1 MADINVKQ
9 LSKAIKIDLD
19 NLLAQMKSAGL
30 SHQSETDIVS
40 TEDKKVLLKFIKDS
54 KKDSKKT
61 ISLSTSSQKIAKP
74 NLSVT
79 RINSPD
85 NEKKSNVKQD
95 FAGSIDFDEAERK
108 RLNAQNESAEEEKKK
123 AEAKTK
129 VVRKTKQESQK
140 KIPQNPK
147 KDKKTFK
154 DSSKE
159 DQREQEG
166 EKFLAKNLEN
176 VQKFEKPQEF
186 IQREVRIPETIVVSD
201 LAKELSIKS
210 SDLIKSLMN
219 SGVMVTLNQAI
230 DQETAILVVEEL
242 GHIGIPQEIESE
254 EEKILEHIV
263 YEGDEEL
270 RNPVV
275 SVLGHVDHGKTS
287 ILDFIRKSSVADQ
300 EEGGITQGIG
310 AYQVDHNNQ
319 TITFIDTPGHA
330 AFSEMR
336 ARGANSTD
344 IVVLVVAADDGI
356 KPQTVEA
363 IKHAKAAKVPI
374 IVAINK
380 CDLPEKNI
388 SKIKNEMMQY
398 ELIAEDLSGDTLFV
412 EVSAIKKI
420 NLDKLKENILL
431 QSEILDLKASYS
443 DKARGVV
450 IESKIDKGK
459 GPVSTILISN
469 GKLKRGDY
477 FICGDTWG
485 KIRAMI
491 NYEGKMV
498 NEAFPSMPI
507 EILGMNSSA
516 YAGAEFMVTKDENEA
531 KELTE
536 FRKNN
541 NNQNK
546 VLAKDKTTLFE
557 EVKDKDELNI
567 IIKSDVQGSSEAL
580 KMAINKIEHKEVEAK
595 IILSDIGMINETDV
609 SLAKAS
615 NAILIGFNVKPN
627 REAKKL
633 AEEQKI
639 DIKYFN
645 IIYEAIDHV
654 EKSLS
659 GLLEPD
665 IKETILGS
673 AEIQKVFK
681 VSTAGKIA
689 GSKVISGEIKSKS
702 KARIIRDGVVVYSG
716 EILTIFREKNQV
728 KEVGSGLECGIS
740 IKDFIDFKE
749 KDVIES
755 YLSEEVQRSI

>member
-1 MADINVKQ
+1 MEKDKKKTLTISSNLTK
-9 LSKAIKIDLD
+9 KIDTSSISSD
-19 NLLAQMKSAGL
+19 GKKSF
-30 SHQSETDIVS
+30 SI
-40 TEDKKVLLKFIKDS
+40 DKKKTFRPNKHFKKPSGSPNISFNQDNKKKNFARKFVEQQATKDFIKKDNKPAGKS
-54 KKDSKKT
+54 KLKLKAPIDKRDFKLTVSRALNVEEIEIKQRSLASVKRARLKDKK
-61 ISLSTSSQKIAKP
+61 
-74 NLSVT
+74 
-79 RINSPD
+79 RPD
-85 NEKKSNVKQD
+85 
-95 FAGSIDFDEAERK
+95 G
-108 RLNAQNESAEEEKKK
+108 EEKKEFK
-123 AEAKTK
+123 KVIKEVKIPEQITIQELSNRMAEKSGDIIKFLFNMK
-129 VVRKTKQESQK
+129 VVAT
-140 KIPQNPK
+140 INHNID
-147 KDKKTFK
+147 KDTAEYIVKEFGHKPILEEK
-154 DSSKE
+154 PSISSNKSE
-159 DQREQEG
+159 
-166 EKFLAKNLEN
+166 EKF
-176 VQKFEKPQEF
+176 VG
-186 IQREVRIPETIVVSD
+186 EVKTRP
-201 LAKELSIKS
+201 
-210 SDLIKSLMN
+210 
-219 SGVMVTLNQAI
+219 
-230 DQETAILVVEEL
+230 
-242 GHIGIPQEIESE
+242 
-254 EEKILEHIV
+254 
-263 YEGDEEL
+263 
-270 RNPVV
+270 PVV
-275 SVLGHVDHGKTS
+275 TIMGHVDHGKTS
-287 ILDFIRKSSVADQ
+287 LLDSLRDTNVVSG
-300 EEGGITQGIG
+300 EHGGITQHIG
-310 AYQVDHNNQ
+310 AYQVNTSHNKL
-319 TITFIDTPGHA
+319 ITFIDTPGHA
-330 AFSEMR
+330 AFTEMR
-336 ARGANSTD
+336 ARGSKITD

-412 EVSAIKKI
+412 EVSALKRM
-420 NLDKLKENILL
+420 NLDKLKESILL
-431 QSEILDLKASYS
+431 QSEILDLKASFS
-443 DKARGVV
+443 DKAKGIV

-485 KIRAMI
+485 KVRAMI
-491 NYEGKMV
+491 NHEGKMV
-498 NEAFPSMPI
+498 NEALPSMPV

-516 YAGAEFMVTKDENEA
+516 FAGAEFIVTKNESEA

-536 FRKNN
+536 FRKNSSA
-541 NNQNK
+541 QNK
-546 VLAKDKTTLFE
+546 NLAKDKATLFE
-557 EVKDKDELNI
+557 NSNDKDELNI

-627 REAKKL
+627 KEAKKL

-645 IIYEAIDHV
+645 IIYEAIDYV

-665 IKETILGS
+665 IKETVLGS
-673 AEIQKVFK
+673 AEIQKIFK
-681 VSTAGKIA
+681 VSSAGKIA

-702 KARIIRDGVVVYSG
+702 KARIIRDGVVVYNG
-716 EILTIFREKNQV
+716 EILSIFREKNQV
-728 KEVGSGLECGIS
+728 KEVGTGLECGIS

>member
-1 MADINVKQ
+1 MEKDKKKTLTISSDLK
-9 LSKAIKIDLD
+9 KKIDTSSISTAGKKSFAVEKKKPFRHNKVFNKSQTAPQINTNPDLKRKNFARKFIEQQATKDFIKKD
-19 NLLAQMKSAGL
+19 NKPAGKSKLKLKGPVDKRDFKLTVSRALNVEEIEIKQRSLASVKRARLKEKKRPEG
-30 SHQSETDIVS
+30 
-40 TEDKKVLLKFIKDS
+40 EDKKEFKKVIREVKIPEQITIQELSNRMAEKSSEIIKFLFNMKVVATINHNIDKDTAEYIV
-54 KKDSKKT
+54 KEFGH
-61 ISLSTSSQKIAKP
+61 KP
-74 NLSVT
+74 ILEEAPSIETN
-79 RINSPD
+79 
-85 NEKKSNVKQD
+85 KS
-95 FAGSIDFDEAERK
+95 
-108 RLNAQNESAEEEKKK
+108 EEKYK
-123 AEAKTK
+123 
-129 VVRKTKQESQK
+129 
-140 KIPQNPK
+140 
-147 KDKKTFK
+147 
-154 DSSKE
+154 
-159 DQREQEG
+159 G
-166 EKFLAKNLEN
+166 EVKNR
-176 VQKFEKPQEF
+176 P
-186 IQREVRIPETIVVSD
+186 
-201 LAKELSIKS
+201 
-210 SDLIKSLMN
+210 
-219 SGVMVTLNQAI
+219 
-230 DQETAILVVEEL
+230 
-242 GHIGIPQEIESE
+242 
-254 EEKILEHIV
+254 
-263 YEGDEEL
+263 
-270 RNPVV
+270 PVV
-275 SVLGHVDHGKTS
+275 TIMGHVDHGKTS
-287 ILDFIRKSSVADQ
+287 LLDSLRDTNVVSG
-300 EEGGITQGIG
+300 EHGGITQHIG
-310 AYQVDHNNQ
+310 AYQVKTEKDKL
-319 TITFIDTPGHA
+319 ITFIDTPGHA
-330 AFSEMR
+330 AFTEMR
-336 ARGANSTD
+336 ARGSKITD

-380 CDLPEKNI
+380 CDLPEKQI

-412 EVSAIKKI
+412 EVSALKKL
-420 NLDKLKENILL
+420 NLDKLKESILL
-431 QSEILDLKASYS
+431 QSEILDLKASFS

-459 GPVSTILISN
+459 GPVSTILINN
-469 GKLKRGDY
+469 GKLKRGDH
-477 FICGDTWG
+477 FICGDSWG

-498 NEAFPSMPI
+498 NEALPSMPV

-516 YAGAEFMVTKDENEA
+516 YAGAEFMVTENEEEA
-531 KELTE
+531 KELSK

-541 NNQNK
+541 SAQNK

-557 EVKDKDELNI
+557 DIKDKDELNI

-633 AEEQKI
+633 AEEQKV
-639 DIKYFN
+639 DVKYFN
-645 IIYEAIDHV
+645 IIYEAIDYV

-689 GSKVISGEIKSKS
+689 GSKVINGEIKSKS
-702 KARIIRDGVVVYSG
+702 KARIIRDGVVVYTG
-716 EILTIFREKNQV
+716 EILSLYREKNQV
-728 KEVGSGLECGIS
+728 KEVGTGIECGIS

-755 YLSEEVQRSI
+755 YLAEEVKRSI